1 MDWSPASRS
10 AAKLAVGWA
19 AMLAAAAIFV
29 VHFDTIRGT
38 VGLKLAVEDFGVSK
52 SEEHRPSRL
61 THAGATSPSGDRRVE
76 IRAGANGHFHTT
88 AYINGRPIDVMVDTG
103 ASMVALTWEDA
114 RSAGIFLSDGEFKH
128 KVSTANGVA
137 RVAAVTLD
145 SVAIDDITVRNVR
158 AAVAEPGKLQTT
170 LLGMSFLGQLGRAEM
185 SRGVLLLEQ

>member
-1 MDWSPASRS
+1 MAWSPASRS
-10 AAKLAVGWA
+10 AARLALGWV
-19 AMLAAAAIFV
+19 AMLGAAAICV
-29 VHFDTIRGT
+29 VYFDAIREAI
-38 VGLKLAVEDFGVSK
+38 GLKLAPEDFAVNTA
-52 SEEHRPSRL
+52 EQRPARAVHRSAASAS
-61 THAGATSPSGDRRVE
+61 TERRVE
-76 IRAGANGHFHTT
+76 IRAGSNGHFHTT

-114 RSAGIFLSDGEFKH
+114 HSAGIFLSDGEFKH

-145 SVAIDDITVRNVR
+145 SVAIEDITVRNVR

-185 SRGVLLLEQ
+185 SRGVLLLER